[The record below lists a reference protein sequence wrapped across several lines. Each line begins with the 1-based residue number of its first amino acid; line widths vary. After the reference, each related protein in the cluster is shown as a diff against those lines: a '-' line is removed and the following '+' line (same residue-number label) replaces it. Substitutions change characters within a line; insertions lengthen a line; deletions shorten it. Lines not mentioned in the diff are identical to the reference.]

1 MHERM
6 ITALQPTGSS
16 KSYCFTVETQKSG
29 ERAPNAIAL
38 GSGKLCRARAVRM
51 AVTPPDPDPMIVSL
65 LRLFALRPLLTLA
78 LFGIPIIVL
87 VAVGLFTILALK
99 LFFFI
104 VLPILVVVWLVRKV
118 TRSGD
123 EPAN

>member
-1 MHERM
+1 M
-6 ITALQPTGSS
+6 L
-16 KSYCFTVETQKSG
+16 
-29 ERAPNAIAL
+29 L
-38 GSGKLCRARAVRM
+38 
-51 AVTPPDPDPMIVSL
+51 SL

-78 LFGIPIIVL
+78 IFGIPIVVL

-104 VLPILVVVWLVRKV
+104 VLPIMVIVWVFRKL

-123 EPAN
+123 APAS

>member
-1 MHERM
+1 M
-6 ITALQPTGSS
+6 L
-16 KSYCFTVETQKSG
+16 
-29 ERAPNAIAL
+29 
-38 GSGKLCRARAVRM
+38 
-51 AVTPPDPDPMIVSL
+51 VSL

-78 LFGIPIIVL
+78 IFGIPIVVL

-104 VLPILVVVWLVRKV
+104 VLPIVVIVWLFRKL

-123 EPAN
+123 APAS